1 MQLDAFR
8 KATVKGVATRVGG
21 ADVKKL
27 KIELARAMGERC
39 VDALLKKGASVDS
52 IRMSNRALVYVVDG
66 VPLFFDPSGGRYEMF
81 PTVYALW
88 ALGDAHALA
97 RVETHSEVS
106 PKVLGGADLM
116 LPGVTSD
123 VSAWTENELAAALRD
138 RERHS
143 VRGRRDR
150 VRRRARGCERDEGRR
165 RAARARVRRRGVGVG
180 GQIGALRGVL
190 AREDLQDGRSGAGD
204 AGFDFGGG
212 QGARDGGGG
221 AWRDGVGVR
230 RRQARKRKKRTT

>member
-123 VSAWTENELAAALRD
+123 VSAWTENELAAVYVTGNDIPFA
-138 RERHS
+138 
-143 VRGRRDR
+143 VG
-150 VRRRARGCERDEGRR
+150 VIGCD
-165 RAARARVRRRGVGVG
+165 AARAV
-180 GQIGALRGVL
+180 A
-190 AREDLQDGRSGAGD
+190 SGMK
-204 AGFDFGGG
+204 
-212 QGARDGGGG
+212 
-221 AWRDGVGVR
+221 GVGVR
-230 RRQARKRKKRTT
+230 LAHAYGDAVWALGDKSAPSAAFSRGRIYKTGEVAPETPATSALWP

>member
-123 VSAWTENELAAALRD
+123 VSAWTENELAAVYVTGNDIPFAVGVIGCD
-138 RERHS
+138 AA
-143 VRGRRDR
+143 
-150 VRRRARGCERDEGRR
+150 RAVASGDEGRR

-190 AREDLQDGRSGAGD
+190 ARKDLQDGRSGAGD

-212 QGARDGGGG
+212 
-221 AWRDGVGVR
+221 
-230 RRQARKRKKRTT
+230 